1 MKKKAYYL
9 SLLMWF
15 KMTVT
20 CFQTW
25 LAIIEVLWG
34 NNTDQL
40 VEQSYEWEPGNQH
53 NWLQQITSN
62 C

>member
-53 NWLQQITSN
+53 N
-62 C
+62 